1 MTKADAV
8 CTEDLDIM
16 KTVLEKY
23 KNQNQIDRPYPSGAD
38 KITNKKLRKWFGDN
52 VDTWIIYDTEECR
65 EKLTPTLLE
74 VLRKLG
80 PIDFSASPLFPDS
93 S

>member
-52 VDTWIIYDTEECR
+52 
-65 EKLTPTLLE
+65 L
-74 VLRKLG
+74 
-80 PIDFSASPLFPDS
+80 
-93 S
+93 